1 MLDQITQSALSVV
14 SCEMAWLL
22 VVEDNVLV
30 TGAISTQS
38 QGTAETFLQSVHH
51 HYPNGM
57 FPVATA
63 MNPFAEVLLRNTPLV
78 GLETVKLAT
87 INGGE
92 TLATAFASFGWH
104 FISMLPLRHGE
115 NLLGVL
121 VLADRTTNSMTSES
135 GHYLIKLLRRQAL
148 LELENIQLQNR
159 LAASHAHRQT
169 ERNFYQVV
177 LDTIGDGLV
186 MTDANEVVTYVSHR
200 FLKMTGYQTQ
210 DLVGKSVRVLFSEDS
225 RVKQI
230 AESHSTLSLSSS
242 QEIKTQSGKA
252 IPVLMSYVVTKGG
265 TGDQEQT
272 TVIVFSDLSDL
283 RAQEQAL
290 QRQTR
295 RLEALNKASRAI
307 SSRVALQDVI
317 QVILSSAHDIVKA
330 VVTSLLLRD
339 SDDYLVVVA
348 TLGPQQMHG
357 RNIPVGTGIVGWVA
371 QHARSLLV
379 PDVTQDHRFH
389 QYLDSDPSLDVR
401 SMAAVPIIA
410 SNEVLGVLAV
420 INREEGIFD
429 VHDLEMLEN
438 LGAGAATAIENAT
451 LFDQTHRRLT
461 ELSTLLDASAVVNST
476 TNLSQSL
483 EHISRRMR
491 EALDLQRVVISTV
504 DPRTHQIIKLL
515 EVVDAEW
522 PLEQA
527 VQFTLEDSPSKQNAL
542 HRVQAT
548 TASLG
553 YADPASLDYAEL
565 HARGTQNLLNIPLR
579 FQEEVVGVVT
589 LYSDETLT
597 VAHASTIEEAVR
609 SWQRNLKY
617 PWEELTILCH
627 RVLQATRLRWC
638 SIYRLQDNML
648 HLVRELGTT
657 TWENHTGPRLSLDS
671 FSTVRVVIESSEMQ
685 TVAMDLGSEGEQAY
699 FQLVGARSCLMA
711 PLSVQGHTG
720 GVVMLMGGD
729 YGGFDDSAFSLTQGI
744 ANIVG
749 NALENAALYTSL
761 EKRAEALEIAYRE
774 IEQADQLKDVL
785 LQNISH
791 ELQTPTMH
799 AMLSLNLI
807 ESEPLS
813 QSQREA
819 LNMVN
824 SKLERIADLVKN
836 MVSVHASALANLHLK
851 DTRIEQ
857 LAALVVRSFTPRAKA
872 QDIMIIP
879 RIQPNLPMVRVD
891 QVAMSQVFEALIDN
905 AIKFSTQGKV
915 IEISIEDTGGHML
928 QVCVRDEGIGIPS
941 EEHDKVFRQFY
952 QVSGGLTRQFG
963 GMGLGL
969 SIVRKVIEAHSGK
982 VWLES
987 EVGKGTRVY
996 FTLPKA
1002 TLDST
1007 AASGQNVFVFN

>member
-1 MLDQITQSALSVV
+1 MLDQITHSAIVV
-14 SCEMAWLL
+14 MSCEMAWLL
-22 VVEDNVLV
+22 VVEDNILV
-30 TGAISTQS
+30 TGAISTS
-38 QGTAETFLQSVHH
+38 SEGTAETFLQSVQH

-57 FPVATA
+57 FPVAPA

-78 GLETVKLAT
+78 GLETTKLAT

-92 TLATAFASFGWH
+92 ALMITLTSFGWRV
-104 FISMLPLRHGE
+104 ISMLPLRHGDT
-115 NLLGVL
+115 LFGVL
-121 VLADRTTNSMTSES
+121 VLADRSPNGMTSDA
-135 GHYLIKLLRRQAL
+135 GHHLIKLLRRQAM
-148 LELENIQLQNR
+148 LELENINLQDR

-177 LDTIGDGLV
+177 LDTVGDGLV
-186 MTDANEVVTYVSHR
+186 MTDDKEVITYVSQR
-200 FLKMTGYQTQ
+200 FLKMTGYQSQ
-210 DLVGKSVRVLFSEDS
+210 DLIGQSVRVLFSDDS
-225 RVKQI
+225 HIEQL
-230 AESHSTLSLSSS
+230 AESHSTLSVSSS
-242 QEIKTQSGKA
+242 QEIKTQNGKA
-252 IPVLMSYVVTKGG
+252 IPVLMSYVVTKSGV
-265 TGDQEQT
+265 GDQDQT

-438 LGAGAATAIENAT
+438 LGAAAAIAIENAT

-491 EALDLQRVVISTV
+491 EALDIHRVVISTV
-504 DPRTHQIIKLL
+504 DSRTHQIIKLL

-527 VQFTLEDSPSKQNAL
+527 VQFSLDGAPSKQNAL
-542 HRVQAT
+542 LRVQAT

-553 YADPASLDYAEL
+553 NADSGSLDYAEL
-565 HARGTQNLLNIPLR
+565 QARGTQNLLNVPLR
-579 FQEEVVGVVT
+579 FQDEVVGIIT
-589 LYSDETLT
+589 FYSDDALT
-597 VAHASTIEEAVR
+597 VAHAATIEEAVR

-627 RVLQATRLRWC
+627 RVLQATHLRWC
-638 SIYRLQDNML
+638 SIYRLENERL
-648 HLVRELGTT
+648 HLVREVGTT
-657 TWENHTGPRLSLDS
+657 TWENESGPRLSLEA
-671 FSTVRVVIESSEMQ
+671 FSSVRVVVEAGEMQ
-685 TVAMDLGSEGEQAY
+685 TVSTDLSSEGEQSY
-699 FQLVGARSCLMA
+699 FQLVGARSCLIA

-720 GVVMLMGGD
+720 GVAMLMGGD
-729 YGGFDDSAFSLTQGI
+729 YNGFDDNASSLTQGI

-749 NALENAALYTSL
+749 NALENAALYSSL

-813 QSQREA
+813 LTQREA
-819 LNMVN
+819 LQMVN
-824 SKLERIADLVKN
+824 VKLERIADLVKN

-851 DTRIEQ
+851 NTQIEQ

-872 QDIMIIP
+872 QDIKIIP
-879 RIQPNLPMVRVD
+879 RIPNSLPMVRVD

-905 AIKFSTQGKV
+905 AIKFSPQGKV
-915 IEISIEDTGGHML
+915 IEIIIEDTGGHML

-941 EEHDKVFRQFY
+941 DEHDKVFRQFY

-969 SIVRKVIEAHSGK
+969 SIVRKVIEAHAGK

-996 FTLPKA
+996 FTVPKA
-1002 TLDST
+1002 TLDTTSS
-1007 AASGQNVFVFN
+1007 SGQNVFVYT